1 MTPAEYD
8 AWYGTPRGSWIG
20 DTEYRLLWQLL
31 RPSPGASV
39 LDVGCGT
46 GYFTRRLAAD
56 GLDATGLD
64 SDDGMIRQA
73 ISQTAAGERYMV
85 GDARA
90 LPFPDRQFDYAIA
103 VASLCFVAE
112 PDRAVREMARVS
124 RRRVALGLLN
134 RTSQLYARKGR
145 HGGRGAYRGARW
157 DTASEGR
164 ALLVRAGLRNVTVR
178 SAVFLPAGGL
188 TARLV
193 ERAIPV
199 IVPIGGFLLV
209 TGDVPE
215 GENDR
220 A

>member
-73 ISQTAAGERYMV
+73 ISQAATGERYMV
-85 GDARA
+85 GDAHA

-134 RTSQLYARKGR
+134 RASLLCARKA
-145 HGGRGAYRGARW
+145 GRGAYRGARW

-178 SAVFLPAGGL
+178 SAVFLPGGGIA
-188 TARLV
+188 ARLL
-193 ERAIPV
+193 ERVIPT
-199 IVPIGGFLLV
+199 ILPYGGFLLV
-209 TGDVPE
+209 TGDVP
-215 GENDR
+215 
-220 A
+220 